1 MRDVFAERGVL
12 SAFFNYGYQAHIEL
26 SDFLNPGVFSES
38 FHAALYECL
47 EKLTREDVERVDFH
61 SLLSTAAANDYQDY
75 IEKELPYIQCIAD
88 TPISLKEAEK
98 LAVKLYTL
106 YVANELKDKVN
117 EVRDFLNG
125 VSGEEPLEE
134 VLEVAEKIIFDYTYN
149 LLTHNN
155 EPRHIASNITEYLE
169 HASQHRGELIGV
181 DSGFPRYNEA
191 IGGGFR
197 RRTVSLIGAR
207 TGVGKSYLANNI
219 GMRVAQN
226 MPVLYLDT
234 EMSSEDHIPR
244 AIASLCGGAVTVTE
258 IENGA
263 FASDRSDI
271 VWKAAEKLRNM
282 DYHHVS
288 VAGLPFNEII
298 GIMRRW
304 IHKHV
309 KFSGGVTN
317 DCLIILDYVKLMG
330 REDVKVN
337 LAEFQELGF
346 LMTSLHNFTVKYDVP
361 VLAFIQLNRDGINRE
376 ETDVIAGSDRVLWLT
391 TNFTIFKTKSDEEIA
406 RDGVDSGNRK
416 LVVLKARHGVGGG
429 QTAYISVDFDGA
441 TGTLR
446 EHVGE
451 MVELEGGEINMRGGE
466 ENDGPSSN

>member
-1 MRDVFAERGVL
+1 MHDTFAERGVL
-12 SAFFNYGYQAHIEL
+12 SAFFNYGYQAYVEL
-26 SDFLNPGVFSES
+26 SDFINPDVFSES
-38 FHAALYECL
+38 LHSTIYSCL
-47 EKLTREDVERVDFH
+47 EKLVKEDIDRVDFH
-61 SLLSTAAANDYQDY
+61 SLLSSAASSGCEDY
-75 IEKELPYIQCIAD
+75 IEKELAYIQCIVD

-106 YVANELKDKVN
+106 YVAKELRGKVKETYN
-117 EVRDFLNG
+117 LLDG

-134 VLEVAEKIIFDYTYN
+134 VLATAEKIIFDYTHN
-149 LLTHNN
+149 LLTHSN
-155 EPRHIASNITEYLE
+155 EPRHIASNIVEYLE
-169 HASQHRGELIGV
+169 HASEHRGELIGV
-181 DSGFPRYNEA
+181 DSGFARYNEA

-197 RRTVSLIGAR
+197 RRTVSLVGAR

-219 GMRVAQN
+219 AMRVAQH

-244 AIASLCGGAVTVTE
+244 SIASLCGGAVTVTE
-258 IENGA
+258 VENGA
-263 FASDRSDI
+263 FAADRSDI
-271 VWKAAEKLRNM
+271 VWKAAEKLQAM

-330 REDVKVN
+330 REDVRAN

-346 LMTSLHNFTVKYDVP
+346 LMTSLHNFAVKYDVP
-361 VLAFIQLNRDGINRE
+361 ILAFIQLNRDGINRE

-391 TNFTIFKTKSDEEIA
+391 TNFTIFKTKSDEEMA
-406 RDGVDSGNRK
+406 RDGVNGGNRK

-429 QTAYISVDFDGA
+429 QASYISVDFDGA
-441 TGTLR
+441 TGTIR
-446 EHVGE
+446 ENVGE
-451 MVELEGGEINMRGGE
+451 MVELEGGEINLGE
-466 ENDGPSSN
+466 GNGSNSD